1 VVLPSFVHGPWCGK
15 KTLKK
20 KHHPGDKTKSY
31 VCRSDGT
38 FTEKSSLKKI
48 KTRFFGL

>member
-1 VVLPSFVHGPWCGK
+1 MVHGVAK
-15 KTLKK
+15 N
-20 KHHPGDKTKSY
+20 HHPGDKTKSY

-48 KTRFFGL
+48 KTRFFGLWSDDRW